1 MTRFSRSKP
10 WRGASAILA
19 VACGLFTAGIAN
31 AQTGGT
37 DSLAARDIFRI
48 GSRGVLCSAQSDPLD
63 PAATGMFD
71 RAYGVVCRDAAAEV
85 GALYA
90 IRTLGENAGAAFLDR
105 RTGPL
110 TCAGPVQD
118 TIGALDAVTVIDCE
132 RVGDGLPYRFYALER
147 DGVLFVA
154 EGLRGY
160 DSAIS
165 LGLQSL
171 VTDRPVDG
179 VVEVAVTEAGD
190 PAAFARTQAGGI
202 DARTAM
208 TEGYQ
213 RNNAGNFAEAA
224 AFFGSLVEPG
234 STGSTD
240 RETAEYLLNVGLQQS
255 NLGNGAAAQS
265 AFAEAADRGALGDP
279 ILSRL
284 LRNYRA
290 IAMLNSRNPSGA
302 LAVLM
307 SSVAVAAQD
316 ETDERLSQGVISDTL
331 SDRIN
336 RAAAGGMQVS
346 SLEDG
351 LRPYER
357 AQLLDAQAN
366 VLRGAALRLLA
377 RPQDS
382 LGALAQAQTSL
393 AAIRGGKVASAAFMR
408 SETLAESALSREA
421 LGEFAAADRD
431 FADAY
436 RLVDANYPLSAASLM
451 AKARLAAYRAR
462 RGDADAAV
470 ALYAEVVAASADTPG
485 SSAALRDLLKPYFA
499 LLATRSETD
508 PEAVSQMFAAGQI
521 LTRPGLAQTQ
531 AVLARELSAGDDEAA
546 RLFRESVNR
555 TREVTRAA
563 GEVTGLAAA
572 QPEEGSPEAAA
583 LGAARDRLAA
593 LRQEQVGLQAQ
604 LADYPR
610 YRVLDN
616 RGLTLNDLQ
625 AALRPGEAYYELRM
639 LGQEA
644 YAIFVTPQDGRA
656 FRLQATASQLAAR
669 VAQLRNSIVRIEDGQ
684 FLTDPYNLDLAH
696 QLYMDL
702 FGPVSAQMAGVEHL
716 IYEPDGALLEL
727 PPGLL
732 VMDRASV
739 DAYSAR
745 ASRPNA
751 DPYDYTGVAWLARG
765 RDVTT
770 SVSPKAFVDVR
781 AAPASRASR
790 AYIGLGE
797 NARPDP
803 LASFLA
809 PQPVASTFD
818 RCAWPLDSWM
828 NPISASE
835 LQAAQAF
842 LGADRSA
849 LVLGRD
855 FSDTAIA
862 ARDDLASYQ
871 VVHFATHGLVTA
883 PRPDCP
889 ARPALLTSFGQGLSD
904 GLLTFREIYDL
915 RIDADLVILS
925 ACDTAGMATIEATRE
940 AGVATGGNFALDGL
954 VRAFVGA
961 GARTVVASHW
971 PVPDD
976 FDATQTLILGMIQAP
991 AGTPVGTAL
1000 RQAETVLMDAP
1011 LTSHPYYWAAFAVV
1025 GDGERTL
1032 NRIP

>member
-1 MTRFSRSKP
+1 MIGFMRLKSLGRA
-10 WRGASAILA
+10 ASLLA
-19 VACGLFTAGIAN
+19 VAGGLFAASGAD
-31 AQTGGT
+31 AQGAS
-37 DSLAARDIFRI
+37 DSLAGRDIFRI
-48 GSRGVLCSAQSDPLD
+48 GSRGVLCSAQSDSLD

-71 RAYGVVCRDAAAEV
+71 RAYGIVCRDAAAEV
-85 GALYA
+85 GSLYA
-90 IRTLGENAGAAFLDR
+90 IRTVGENAGQAFLDR
-105 RTGPL
+105 RTAPL
-110 TCAGPVQD
+110 TCVAPVEGSIEGLGPVM
-118 TIGALDAVTVIDCE
+118 VIDCE
-132 RVGDGLPYRFYALER
+132 RAGDALPYRFYTLTK

-202 DARTAM
+202 DARTALS
-208 TEGYQ
+208 EGYQ

-234 STGSTD
+234 ATVSTD
-240 RETAEYLLNVGLQQS
+240 REAAEYLLNVGLQQS
-255 NLGNGAAAQS
+255 NLGNAAAAHA
-265 AFAEAADRGALGDP
+265 AFAEAVERGALADP
-279 ILSRL
+279 ILSRM

-290 IAMLNSRNPSGA
+290 IDRLNARDPAGA
-302 LAVLM
+302 LAGLVG
-307 SSVAVAAQD
+307 SVAAAAQE
-316 ETDERLSQGVISDTL
+316 ETDERLAQGVISDTL

-336 RAAAGGMQVS
+336 RAAAGGAQMS

-357 AQLLDAQAN
+357 AQLLDAQAD
-366 VLRGAALRLLA
+366 VLRGAALRLLS

-382 LGALAQAQTSL
+382 LDALADAQASL
-393 AAIRGGKVASAAFMR
+393 TAIRGGKVASAAFMR
-408 SETLAESALSREA
+408 SESLAESALSREA
-421 LGEFAAADRD
+421 LGDFEAADRD

-436 RLVDANYPLSAASLM
+436 EIVDVNYPLSAASLM

-462 RGDADAAV
+462 RGDEDAAV
-470 ALYAEVVAASADTPG
+470 ALYAEVVAASADIPG

-499 LLATRSETD
+499 LLAARSDTD
-508 PEAVSQMFAAGQI
+508 PNAVSQMFAAAQI

-546 RLFRESVNR
+546 QLFRESVNR
-555 TREVTRAA
+555 SREVTRAA
-563 GEVTGLAAA
+563 GEVTALASAE
-572 QPEEGSPEAAA
+572 PEEGSLEAAA
-583 LGAARDRLAA
+583 LAAVRERLDA
-593 LRQEQVGLQAQ
+593 LRQEQVGLQAR
-604 LADYPR
+604 LAAYPR

-616 RGLTLNDLQ
+616 RGLTLADLQ

-639 LGQEA
+639 LGAEA
-644 YAIFVTPQDGRA
+644 YAMFVTPQGARA
-656 FRLQATASQLAAR
+656 FRLQASTRQLTDR
-669 VAQLRNSIVRIEDGQ
+669 VDRLRDTIVRIENDQ
-684 FLTDPYNLDLAH
+684 FVTDPYDVALAH
-696 QLYMDL
+696 QLYLDL
-702 FGPVSAQMAGVEHL
+702 FGPVSAEMAEVEHL

-732 VMDRASV
+732 VMDRGSV
-739 DAYSAR
+739 DAYTTRVAR
-745 ASRPNA
+745 PDA
-751 DPYDYTGVAWLARG
+751 DLYDFTGVNWLARG

-797 NARPDP
+797 NARPAP
-803 LASFLA
+803 VASFLA

-818 RCAWPLDSWM
+818 RCAWPTEAWM
-828 NPISASE
+828 NPISARE
-835 LQAAQAF
+835 LRAAQAY
-842 LGADRSA
+842 LGEDRSA
-849 LVLGRD
+849 LVLGSD

-862 ARDDLASYQ
+862 ARDDMASYQ

-889 ARPALLTSFGQGLSD
+889 ARPALLTSFGPGGSD

-925 ACDTAGMATIEATRE
+925 ACDTAGMATIEATRD
-940 AGVATGGNFALDGL
+940 AGVVTGGNFALDGL

-976 FDATQTLILGMIQAP
+976 YDATETLISGMIQAP

-1000 RQAETVLMDAP
+1000 TEAGTRLMDAP

-1025 GDGERTL
+1025 GDGERAL
-1032 NRIP
+1032 NRLL